1 MARRKRSDQHDYA
14 WIVVVAMVVCVI
26 LTTGIFQR
34 LLEEYPAIAAFVL
47 VSLVGAAWFAGSREG
62 AEMESYAKKVLDD
75 TEKMRAD
82 ALMHQER
89 ADQLSRRTQ
98 EETQSLH
105 RQRRALEA
113 MEQACDEKNRG
124 TDTSFI
130 KMSCELPLEKRIE
143 VSLRVGAYP
152 SEPEEIYQ
160 RRRRELVDRRVREWR
175 ARQSFGHS
183 LLALVEEQSG
193 LCGNPKKD
201 PSRGGCGA
209 YLYNFPPTAVHADHI
224 RPQSLGGS
232 DDYDNLQALCSFC
245 NISKGNRT

>member
-1 MARRKRSDQHDYA
+1 
-14 WIVVVAMVVCVI
+14 
-26 LTTGIFQR
+26 
-34 LLEEYPAIAAFVL
+34 
-47 VSLVGAAWFAGSREG
+47 
-62 AEMESYAKKVLDD
+62 MENHAKQIMDDAKKMR
-75 TEKMRAD
+75 TE
-82 ALMHQER
+82 ALTRQER
-89 ADQLSRRTQ
+89 VDQQSRMTQ

-152 SEPEEIYQ
+152 SEPEESYQ

-175 ARQSFGHS
+175 ARRSFGQS
-183 LLALVEEQSG
+183 LLALVEEQGG

-201 PSRGGCGA
+201 PSRRGCGA
-209 YLYNFPPTAVHADHI
+209 YLYNFPPTAVHIDHI
-224 RPQSLGGS
+224 QPQSMGGS

-245 NISKGNRT
+245 NISKGSRT